1 MQRRDKQTYIHKEFI
16 YTIYTCKEWDRERER
31 DRKGEGPQNVHELA
45 RFT

>member
-1 MQRRDKQTYIHKEFI
+1 MPRRDKQARIRKEYIYILYIHVKSG
-16 YTIYTCKEWDRERER
+16 TDRER